1 MRRLIMGLSTII
13 CIEAKDIL
21 ATDKSIKDAVARDL
35 GIYGE
40 VFPVVERSL
49 LEVIKAKLQ
58 DLSDSGKLLDHQ
70 NAIVQKTKERL
81 NRLEPVGNVHKT
93 ITPRSFAY
101 DPSITVTEDL
111 KDHEGN
117 VFHRKGTKVNPLE
130 TRSLSA
136 PLLFVDGD
144 DETQVAWAI
153 QQFKQTKVDAKPKVI
168 LVKGAPFELS
178 EKLGFPVYFDQSGVL
193 IKKFGIAQVPAR
205 VSQKD
210 KILWVEEATSEQ
222 EALSPLPRLRGE
234 G

>member
-1 MRRLIMGLSTII
+1 MGLSTII

-21 ATDKSIKDAVARDL
+21 ATDKGAKDAVARDL
-35 GIYGE
+35 GVYGE
-40 VFPVVERSL
+40 VFPVAERSL

-58 DLSDSGKLLDHQ
+58 ALSDSGKLSDHQ
-70 NAIVQKTKERL
+70 NTIVQKTKERL
-81 NRLEPVGNVHKT
+81 KRPEPVGNVHKT

-101 DPSITVTEDL
+101 DPSITVSDDL
-111 KDHEGN
+111 KDHEGR

-130 TRSLSA
+130 MRSLPA

-153 QQFKQTKVDAKPKVI
+153 QQFRQTKTDAKPKI
-168 LVKGAPFELS
+168 IFVKGAPFELS
-178 EKLGFPVYFDQSGVL
+178 DKLGFPVYFDQSGVL
-193 IKKFGIAQVPAR
+193 IKKFGITQVPAT

-210 KILWVEEATSEQ
+210 KVLWVEETMPWQ
-222 EALSPLPRLRGE
+222 EALSPLPHLRGE

>member
-1 MRRLIMGLSTII
+1 MRKVIMGLSTII

-21 ATDKSIKDAVARDL
+21 ATDKGTKDAVTRDL
-35 GIYGE
+35 GVYGE
-40 VFPVVERSL
+40 VFPVIERSL

-58 DLSDSGKLLDHQ
+58 ALSDSGKLFDHQ
-70 NAIVQKTKERL
+70 NAILQKTRERL
-81 NRLEPVGNVHKT
+81 SRPEPVGNVHKT

-130 TRSLSA
+130 TRFLPA

-153 QQFKQTKVDAKPKVI
+153 QQFKQTTTNTKPKII
-168 LVKGAPFELS
+168 LIKGAPFDLS
-178 EKLGFPVYFDQSGVL
+178 EKLSLPVYFDQSGVL

-205 VSQKD
+205 VTQKD
-210 KILWVEEATSEQ
+210 KILWVEEAIPEQ